1 MTSSVLIHPDEL
13 TQAWVDRAADHRG
26 TYSVY
31 GQDNKNVRLVDLST
45 GDVYK
50 FPEEM
55 INDQMDGG
63 IRLRNIPLTDTPLMV
78 LFGGN
83 TEIKND

>member
-1 MTSSVLIHPDEL
+1 MTSSVLIHLDEL
-13 TQAWVDRAADHRG
+13 TQAWVDRAAGHRG

-45 GDVYK
+45 GDVYQ

-78 LFGGN
+78 LFGKN
-83 TEIKND
+83 TENKND

>member
-1 MTSSVLIHPDEL
+1 MK
-13 TQAWVDRAADHRG
+13 ADRN
-26 TYSVY
+26 

-55 INDQMDGG
+55 INDRMDGG